1 MSFKLQ
7 QSNRD
12 CFQCD
17 NETGPK
23 EKVGDKFEELVS
35 MWHALLSG

>member
-1 MSFKLQ
+1 MSLSCG

-17 NETGPK
+17 NEIGPK
-23 EKVGDKFEELVS
+23 EKVGHKFEELVS